1 MNLQE
6 IEAQALQLPLEQR
19 AALVRH
25 LLASLEEADEFERAW
40 AEESARRFAD
50 LKEGRVKAIPAAEV
64 FAEARRS
71 LS

>member
-1 MNLQE
+1 MNIQE
-6 IEAQALQLPLEQR
+6 IETKALQLPPEQR

-40 AEESARRFAD
+40 AEESARRLAD
-50 LKEGRVKAIPAAEV
+50 LEAGKVEAIPAADV
-64 FAEARRS
+64 FAEARRA